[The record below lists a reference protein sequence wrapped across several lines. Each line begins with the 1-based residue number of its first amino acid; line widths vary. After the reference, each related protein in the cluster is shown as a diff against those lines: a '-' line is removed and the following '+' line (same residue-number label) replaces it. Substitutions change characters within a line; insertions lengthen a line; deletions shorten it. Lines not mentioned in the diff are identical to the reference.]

1 MMGLFQRAQL
11 PELCPTPSLP
21 ELIQSVV
28 IAKFS
33 SREEEGPFITRK
45 ASCTGRISERSSV
58 SMSMRG
64 RSSSDACP
72 STSITGYNGPTCP
85 SSSNG
90 KYDDANAAAHAE
102 PPHECRA
109 NH

>member
-1 MMGLFQRAQL
+1 MH
-11 PELCPTPSLP
+11 
-21 ELIQSVV
+21 
-28 IAKFS
+28 
-33 SREEEGPFITRK
+33 RK
-45 ASCTGRISERSSV
+45 DIRKVFRH
-58 SMSMRG
+58 
-64 RSSSDACP
+64 
-72 STSITGYNGPTCP
+72 TSITGYNGPTCP